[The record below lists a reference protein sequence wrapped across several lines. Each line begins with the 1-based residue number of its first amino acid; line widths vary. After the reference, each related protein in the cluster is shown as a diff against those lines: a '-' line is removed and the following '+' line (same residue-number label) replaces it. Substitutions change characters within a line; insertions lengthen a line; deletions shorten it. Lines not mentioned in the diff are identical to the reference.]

1 MDLNLVFLFHSELTK
16 FEEILIDYKRYK
28 ELLFKLS
35 PPEWQEDQRTKAS
48 KAKVRSDG
56 DARDKQNMDPEE
68 SDIRNGKYLVHVKKV
83 NQHQVDYEEQGNTGF
98 VAVSMD
104 SASSVI

>member
-1 MDLNLVFLFHSELTK
+1 MDLNLVFLFHSELAK

-48 KAKVRSDG
+48 KVKVLSDG
-56 DARDKQNMDPEE
+56 DAQDKQTREHE
-68 SDIRNGKYLVHVKKV
+68 GSDIGNGKYLVQFKKV
-83 NQHQVDYEEQGNTGF
+83 NQHVIDFEGQGNTG
-98 VAVSMD
+98 
-104 SASSVI
+104 